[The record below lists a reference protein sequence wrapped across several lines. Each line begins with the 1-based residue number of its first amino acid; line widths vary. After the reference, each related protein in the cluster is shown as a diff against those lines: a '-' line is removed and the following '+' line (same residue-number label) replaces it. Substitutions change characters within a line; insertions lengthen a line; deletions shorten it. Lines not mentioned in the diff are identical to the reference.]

1 MNKIKKRKSGINVI
15 EMKWQIV
22 EHILLNDD
30 ATFASLSQ
38 NIEGF
43 SGDLTYGIDELNIVF
58 WPNMSLEVITCI
70 NQLLTN
76 KLIDRFITNRWCY
89 LYDGK
94 CLNLPIKRRIKEY
107 DRPTLVPQVFR
118 LSGKLKLN
126 EKERKLFAHETLTR
140 LLKKQPTQEHSKQ
153 YEKTRNR
160 IKLLLANADK
170 KLPPKDV

>member
-1 MNKIKKRKSGINVI
+1 MNIMKKSKSHINVI

-22 EHILLNDD
+22 EHILLNGP

-43 SGDLTYGIDELNIVF
+43 SGDITYGIDELNIVF
-58 WPNMSLEVITCI
+58 WHNMSLEGITCI

-76 KLIDRFITNRWCY
+76 KFIDCCITNRWCY

-107 DRPTLVPQVFR
+107 NRPTLVPQVFR

-126 EKERKLFAHETLTR
+126 EEEKKLFLHEIFPR
-140 LLKKQPTQEHSKQ
+140 MFKSRPTQDHIKQ

-160 IKLLLANADK
+160 IKLLLANTDK
-170 KLPPKDV
+170 RLPPKDV